1 MSEPSDH
8 GVVRVRSAH
17 SLEDTVERI
26 LAAIKRA
33 DMTFFAQIDQQAA
46 AAAVGLQMRP
56 MKLLVFGSPRAGT
69 PLMQAYPTLAL
80 DLPLKALVWED
91 KEGQVWVNTNSPGYL
106 QNRHGMKKM
115 PFEGVIILLQRAV
128 V

>member
-1 MSEPSDH
+1 
-8 GVVRVRSAH
+8 
-17 SLEDTVERI
+17 
-26 LAAIKRA
+26 
-33 DMTFFAQIDQQAA
+33 
-46 AAAVGLQMRP
+46 
-56 MKLLVFGSPRAGT
+56 
-69 PLMQAYPTLAL
+69 MQAYPTLAL